1 MKTRLSACLAAMAFI
16 SAGIAIYPQFASAD
30 SAKKASAPGSAGG
43 NTELQIIGKD
53 GKPAGFV
60 PLRHTDIKT
69 EISGFVAR
77 ISVTQEFEN
86 VLPNA
91 IEAIYVFPLPHD
103 SAVDGM
109 TMVVGDREIRAVIK
123 EREEARKIYDAARN
137 SGHTAAL
144 LDQERPNIFTQS
156 VANIP
161 PNSRVEVT
169 LSVIELLKYEAGT
182 YEFAFPLVVGPR
194 YIPGNPAGSAK
205 VQGNPPEMQDVA
217 LKAGGDDQRGTMP
230 DTDQVP
236 DASKISPPVAG
247 VHTDDPHAGHDVSIA
262 VNLTAG
268 VYVTDVDSTS
278 HKIVTERTGPDSF
291 HVQLADD
298 ATLPNKDFILKYK
311 VAGAGIGDAVL
322 THADQ
327 SGGYFTLILQPPEKV
342 PDNAVVPRELIFV
355 LDTSGSMWGF
365 PLEMAK
371 KTIARALDNLRPEE
385 TFNLIT
391 FSGDTR
397 ILFPQ
402 AVPVTPE
409 NIKAAKTVLAGAYGG
424 GGTEMMTAIRTALG
438 DDAAAGKLDA
448 GPTPPL
454 RVVCFMTDGYVGND
468 AEIVAAVQKHP
479 EARVF
484 AFGIGTAVNRFLLT
498 KMSEEGHGEVEFVT
512 RPDEAQAAAD
522 RFYERVHSPVLTNIS
537 LDWSGLP
544 VADVYPAQVPDLFS
558 AKPIIVTGRY
568 TQAAR
573 GTLVIHGTQAGGA
586 FTREVAV
593 DFPGENSSHAALEKI
608 WARDKVEDLMSQDWM
623 GIQRGQSKY
632 KAEIIDV
639 GLKHSLATQY
649 TSFVAVETKTVVQ
662 DGKPVRVEVPVE
674 LPENVSP
681 LAVPGGEAAF
691 NQQFRQKAMSGGM
704 GAGVGGGVT
713 AYNYAAPASPP
724 YPGSTNET
732 VEVTAS
738 SPMIETDQAQ
748 VTNTF
753 SGTELHGPQG
763 VPGGGSSSSKAGKA
777 RAKEE
782 LLASKLSADLLKLY
796 QCSQKRTT
804 DATGQSCSL
813 PPSGKVH
820 VEVKLDAGSA
830 AIDQKLEAA
839 GLVIK
844 SGAGTAIVNGEIA
857 VAKLKDLAGI
867 AEVKS
872 VVKLQ
877 DEAKAFQAVRSRG

>member
-1 MKTRLSACLAAMAFI
+1 MKTRFLACLAVLALI
-16 SAGIAIYPQFASAD
+16 CAGIAIYPDSASAGPGKGKPT
-30 SAKKASAPGSAGG
+30 SAAEAGG
-43 NTELQIIGKD
+43 TELQIVGKD

-77 ISVTQEFEN
+77 ISLTQEFEN

-109 TMVVGDREIRAVIK
+109 TMVVGDREIKAVIK
-123 EREEARKIYDAARN
+123 EREEARKVYEAAKN

-161 PNSRVEVT
+161 PNSKVEVT

-194 YIPGNPAGSAK
+194 YIPGNPAGAAK
-205 VQGNPPEMQDVA
+205 LDGNPAGMQDVA
-217 LKAGGDDQRGTMP
+217 LKTGTDDQRGTMP
-230 DTDQVP
+230 DTDKVP

-247 VHTDDPHAGHDVSIA
+247 VHTGDPHAGHDVSIA

-268 VYVTDVDSTS
+268 MYVTDVDSTS
-278 HKIVTERTGPDSF
+278 HKISSERTGPDSF

-298 ATLPNKDFILKYK
+298 AVLPNKDFILKYK
-311 VAGAGIGDAVL
+311 VAGPGISDAVL

-342 PDNAVVPRELIFV
+342 PDDAVVPRELIFV

-397 ILFPQ
+397 ILFPE
-402 AVPVTPE
+402 AVPATPE
-409 NIKAAKTVLAGAYGG
+409 NVKAAKTVLGGAYGS
-424 GGTEMMTAIRTALG
+424 GGTEMMKAIRTALG
-438 DDAAAGKLDA
+438 DDAGAGKPVT

-454 RVVCFMTDGYVGND
+454 RVVCFMTDGYVGDD

-498 KMSEEGHGEVEFVT
+498 KMAEEGHGEVEFVT
-512 RPDEAQAAAD
+512 RPDEAQTAAD

-568 TQAAR
+568 TQAAK
-573 GTLVIHGTQAGGA
+573 GTLVIHGTRAGGA

-593 DFPGENSSHAALEKI
+593 DFPAENSSHAALEKI
-608 WARDKVEDLMSQDWM
+608 WARKKVEDLMSQDWT
-623 GIQRGQSKY
+623 GIQQGQSKH

-662 DGKPVRVEVPVE
+662 DGKPVRIEVPVE
-674 LPENVSP
+674 LPESVSP
-681 LAVPGGEAAF
+681 LAVPGANVDQLALF
-691 NQQFRQKAMSGGM
+691 SPQKAIGGPVARRASGGYFK
-704 GAGVGGGVT
+704 A
-713 AYNYAAPASPP
+713 AAPPPPSPSSDSSAS
-724 YPGSTNET
+724 TT
-732 VEVTAS
+732 VEVAAAA
-738 SPMIETDQAQ
+738 PMIETQSAQ

-763 VPGGGSSSSKAGKA
+763 TAGSGSNSPKADKHKA
-777 RAKEE
+777 QEE
-782 LLASKLSADLLKLY
+782 LLASKLSADLLTLY

-804 DATGQSCSL
+804 STAGQACSL
-813 PPSGKVH
+813 PASGKVH
-820 VEVKLDAGSA
+820 VEVTLNAGSA
-830 AIDQKLEAA
+830 DVEQRLTAA
-839 GLVIK
+839 GLTIK
-844 SGAGTAIVNGEIA
+844 SGSGTTILSGDIEI
-857 VAKLKDLAGI
+857 AKLKALVEI
-867 AEVKS
+867 AEVKT
-872 VVKLQ
+872 VTKLEQ
-877 DEAKAFQAVRSRG
+877 EARQIRRGRG

>member
-1 MKTRLSACLAAMAFI
+1 MKTRLLAGLAVLAMI
-16 SAGIAIYPQFASAD
+16 CAGIMIQPDSATAGPQKGSRASA
-30 SAKKASAPGSAGG
+30 AAGG
-43 NTELQIIGKD
+43 STELQIIGKD

-60 PLRHTDIKT
+60 PLRHTDIQT

-109 TMVVGDREIRAVIK
+109 TMVVGNREIKAVIK
-123 EREEARKIYDAARN
+123 EREEARKVYEAARN

-161 PNSRVEVT
+161 PNSKVEVT

-194 YIPGNPAGSAK
+194 YIPGSPVGAAK
-205 VQGNPPEMQDVA
+205 SDGNPTGMQDVA
-217 LKAGGDDQRGTMP
+217 LKTGEQRGTMP
-230 DTDQVP
+230 DTDKVP

-247 VHTDDPHAGHDVSIA
+247 VHTDDSHAGHDVSIA
-262 VNLTAG
+262 VNLNAG
-268 VYVTDVDSTS
+268 MYVTDVDSTS
-278 HKIVTERTGPDSF
+278 HKILSERTGPDSF

-298 ATLPNKDFILKYK
+298 AALPNKDFILKYK

-327 SGGYFTLILQPPEKV
+327 FGGYFTLILQPPEKV
-342 PDNAVVPRELIFV
+342 PDDAVVPRELIFV

-397 ILFPQ
+397 ILFPE
-402 AVPVTPE
+402 AVPATPG

-424 GGTEMMTAIRTALG
+424 GGTEMMKAIRTALG
-438 DDAAAGKLDA
+438 DDAAAGKPVTE
-448 GPTPPL
+448 PTPPL
-454 RVVCFMTDGYVGND
+454 RVVCFMTDGYVGDD

-498 KMSEEGHGEVEFVT
+498 KMAEEGHGEVEFVT
-512 RPDEAQAAAD
+512 QPDEAQAAAD

-544 VADVYPAQVPDLFS
+544 VADVYPAQAPDLFS

-568 TQAAR
+568 TQAAK
-573 GTLVIHGTQAGGA
+573 GTLVIHGTRAGGA

-593 DFPGENSSHAALEKI
+593 DFPAENASHAALEKI
-608 WARDKVEDLMSQDWM
+608 WARKKVEDLMSQDWI
-623 GIQRGQSKY
+623 GIQHGQSKY

-662 DGKPVRVEVPVE
+662 DGKPVRIEVPVE

-681 LAVPGGEAAF
+681 LAVPSAGEGQPGGYYY
-691 NQQFRQKAMSGGM
+691 RQGATSSGL
-704 GAGVGGGVT
+704 VGGFR
-713 AYNYAAPASPP
+713 AAPAPP
-724 YPGSTNET
+724 SPGSYGASTT
-732 VEVTAS
+732 VEVTANA
-738 SPMIETDQAQ
+738 PMIETQSAQ

-763 VPGGGSSSSKAGKA
+763 TPGGASGSPKA
-777 RAKEE
+777 AKEE
-782 LLASKLSADLLKLY
+782 ARNELMASKLSPDLLTLY
-796 QCSQKRTT
+796 QCAQKHTARV
-804 DATGQSCSL
+804 AGKACSL
-813 PPSGKVH
+813 PASGKVT
-820 VEVKLDAGSA
+820 VELLLDAASA
-830 AIDQKLEAA
+830 EIEQKLTSA
-839 GLVIK
+839 GLTIR
-844 SGAGTAIVNGEIA
+844 SGTGTTAMTGEIEIT
-857 VAKLKDLAGI
+857 KLKDLVAV
-867 AEVKS
+867 AEVKT
-872 VVKLQ
+872 VTKLEP
-877 DEAKAFQAVRSRG
+877 EARIRRRG